1 MSRISK
7 EEYLADPCSASSLPF
22 WKTEQFAVPEN
33 VSVFRD
39 DEFDKEKC
47 PGTDERYFK
56 LIHDLRSIPRPV
68 LPKGYELTA
77 AGPEE
82 LAEHINACYTEE
94 RVTAE
99 ELAGYAGQET
109 YDAELWIAVRDRATG
124 KIAAS
129 GIGAF
134 DARIHGGKAPDISDL
149 DIPAS
154 LKQSYLAVLVQIQMP
169 YLTKFL
175 SLDMRPLL
183 GGIACPVLALNGTKD
198 TQVDCRSNLDALR
211 SGLPARPQN
220 RIEAVEGVNHLF
232 QTCSTGASSEYRTIE
247 ETIAPS
253 VLETIVRWV
262 SAL

>member
-1 MSRISK
+1 MVLATTEDFK
-7 EEYLADPCSASSLPF
+7 EDALAGVRLLR
-22 WKTEQFAVPEN
+22 E
-33 VSVFRD
+33 R
-39 DEFDKEKC
+39 FDKVGVIGHSEGGTIALMLAAEKQV
-47 PGTDERYFK
+47 DF
-56 LIHDLRSIPRPV
+56 IVS
-68 LPKGYELTA
+68 
-77 AGPEE
+77 
-82 LAEHINACYTEE
+82 
-94 RVTAE
+94 
-99 ELAGYAGQET
+99 LAGVAVSGAET
-109 YDAELWIAVRDRATG
+109 LLWQNRIQLLEQGFPEATVDAFCNALA
-124 KIAAS
+124 
-129 GIGAF
+129 GAF

-154 LKQSYLAVLVQIQMP
+154 LKQNYLAVLMQIQMP